1 MIPCCV
7 TIASKLKHSLK
18 EEGWGFIRFRVNK
31 LPLSNKAYKIHR
43 ASPPKGYG
51 SSKQPLGLAVQTSKV
66 TERKYS
72 GILSSLQVVQ
82 RCTAFVSYHLY
93 DMVWAFS

>member
-1 MIPCCV
+1 MI
-7 TIASKLKHSLK
+7 IMDH
-18 EEGWGFIRFRVNK
+18 VNK
-31 LPLSNKAYKIHR
+31 DVHIKAYNLSNKAYKIHR